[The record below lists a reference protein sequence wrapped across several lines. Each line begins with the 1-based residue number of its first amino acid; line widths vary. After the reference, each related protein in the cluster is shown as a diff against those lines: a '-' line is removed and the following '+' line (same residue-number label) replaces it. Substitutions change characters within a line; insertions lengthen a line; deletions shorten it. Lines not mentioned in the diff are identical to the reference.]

1 MKRYFF
7 IINTNNA
14 KAVKTFNRLKKE
26 LDKEEIPYRTFY
38 TEHKGHAVEIAKKI
52 IYINKDSIKAII
64 AIGGDGTIHEVY
76 NGIKDHPEIPLGFIS
91 GGSGN
96 DIVRVLTKKI
106 KGVKSQISYI
116 KRNRL
121 IKSDAGLLHLIGRSM
136 KDQVFL
142 SAIGIGLDGEVARF
156 TNEARYKKILHKLR
170 LGTFAYVITLFK
182 VLKSYKP
189 VSAEIEIDGLK
200 HTFDTVWLVA
210 IGNMPYYGGGMKI
223 CPEASFNDG
232 RLDVCVVHNLTLTK
246 LLMLFISVFWGGH
259 VKVKGV
265 TQFTG
270 KNITVNTNRPVA
282 IHADGEYKGTT
293 PVSIEINPLSVPIK
307 V

>member
-7 IINTNNA
+7 IINTNNS
-14 KAVKTFNRLKKE
+14 KAVRTFNRLKKE
-26 LDKEEIPYRTFY
+26 LDKEEISYRTFY

-64 AIGGDGTIHEVY
+64 AVGGDGTIHEVF

-96 DIVRVLTKKI
+96 DIVRVLAKKI
-106 KGVKSQISYI
+106 KGVRSQIAYV
-116 KRNRL
+116 KRNKL
-121 IKSDAGLLHLIGRSM
+121 IKSDAGIIHMIGRSM

-142 SAIGIGLDGEVARF
+142 SAIGIGLDGEVAKY
-156 TNEARYKKILHKLR
+156 TNEARYKKVLHKMR

-189 VSAEIEIDGLK
+189 ASIELDIDGQV

-210 IGNMPYYGGGMKI
+210 VGNMPYYGGGMKI
-223 CPEASFNDG
+223 CPEARYNDG
-232 RLDVCVVHNLTLTK
+232 RLDVCVVHTISLTK

-259 VKVKGV
+259 VKVQGV
-265 TQFTG
+265 SQFTCR
-270 KNITVNTNRPVA
+270 NITVNTNRPVA

>member
-1 MKRYFF
+1 MRRYFF
-7 IINTNNA
+7 IVNTNNS

-26 LDKEEIPYRTFY
+26 LDKEEILYRTFY

-52 IYINKDSIKAII
+52 VYINKDSIQAII
-64 AIGGDGTIHEVY
+64 AVGGDGTIHEVF
-76 NGIKDHPEIPLGFIS
+76 NGIKDHPEITLGFIS

-96 DIVRVLTKKI
+96 DIVRVLAKKI
-106 KGVKSQISYI
+106 RSIKSQMAYI
-116 KRNRL
+116 KRSRF

-136 KDQVFL
+136 KEQVFL
-142 SAIGIGLDGEVARF
+142 SAVGIGLDGEVARY
-156 TNEARYKKILHKLR
+156 TNEARYKKVLHKMR

-182 VLKSYKP
+182 ILKIYKP
-189 VSAEIEIDGLK
+189 ASMEIEIDGQV

-223 CPEASFNDG
+223 CPEARYNDG
-232 RLDVCVVHNLTLTK
+232 RLDVCVVHSISLAK
-246 LLMLFISVFWGGH
+246 LLVLFISVFWGGH
-259 VKVKGV
+259 VKVHGV
-265 TQFTG
+265 SQFSG
-270 KNITVNTNRPVA
+270 RNITVNSNRPVA